1 MKVLFIGDIVGNPGM
16 TMLKTWLPKLKEKYK
31 PQVTL
36 VNGENAAANGR
47 GITEKLYKELLKS
60 GADLITMGNH
70 TWDQREVFDFIDTAK
85 KMIRPANYPNNEAT
99 PGKGM
104 AYITINQ
111 TKLAVINLHG
121 RAFMGDFEDP
131 FRTAEALVKEVKKET
146 DNILID
152 FHAEATSEKEALGW
166 YMDGKVSAIVG
177 THTHVQTNDA
187 RVLPQ
192 GTAYMTDAGMT
203 GFYDGVLGMKKDPIL
218 TKFLTQLPQRFEV
231 PEQGRSRLNGCII
244 DIDAKTGKAKT
255 IKAIRIDDD
264 NLFMT

>member
-1 MKVLFIGDIVGNPGM
+1 MKVLFIGDVVGTPGM
-16 TMLKTWLPKLKEKYK
+16 TMMKNWLPKIKEKYK
-31 PQVTL
+31 PQATV
-36 VNGENAAANGR
+36 VNGENAAPNGR
-47 GITEKLYKELLKS
+47 GITEKLYKELLKN

-70 TWDQREVFDFIDTAK
+70 TWDQREVYDFIASAN
-85 KMIRPANYPNNEAT
+85 KMIRPANYPDNSVT
-99 PGKGM
+99 PGKGL

-121 RAFMGDFEDP
+121 RAFMGDLEDP
-131 FRTAEALVKEVKKET
+131 FRAAASLVEDAKKVT

-166 YMDGKVSAIVG
+166 YMDGKVSALVG

-187 RVLPQ
+187 RILPQ
-192 GTAYMTDAGMT
+192 GTAYMTDVGMT
-203 GFYDGVLGMKKDPIL
+203 GFYDGVLGMKKESIL
-218 TKFLTQLPQRFEV
+218 NRFLTQMPQRFEV

-244 DIDAKTGKAKT
+244 DIDTKTGQAKS